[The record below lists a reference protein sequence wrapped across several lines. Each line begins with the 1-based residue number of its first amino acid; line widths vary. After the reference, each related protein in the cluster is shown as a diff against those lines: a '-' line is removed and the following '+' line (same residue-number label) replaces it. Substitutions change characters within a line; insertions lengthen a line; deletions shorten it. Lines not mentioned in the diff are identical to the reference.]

1 MFNIPLDLFINTGQT
16 QTTQTVAST
25 TPGIPATRKYY
36 PVPPT
41 YPSVYQYQ
49 NVNKDMN
56 LRLDV
61 TKFFHRKVIKWLDS
75 EESFHKYQSKK
86 SYLESTDGQLHIYRL
101 LRMFVKRSG
110 INWYDLRDN
119 YSIIK
124 DFLSKKLF

>member
-1 MFNIPLDLFINTGQT
+1 MFNIPIDLLINTK
-16 QTTQTVAST
+16 QTTQTT
-25 TPGIPATRKYY
+25 NPIPGIPTTRKYY

-56 LRLDV
+56 LRMDV
-61 TKFFHRKVIKWLDS
+61 TKFFHKKVLKWLNS
-75 EESFHKYQSKK
+75 EESFKQYQSKK
-86 SYLESTDGQLHIYRL
+86 DFLETTDGQLHIYRL

-124 DFLSKKLF
+124 EFLSKKLF